1 MKKVL
6 IVDDSE
12 VIRQQLRR
20 ALTAAGLAVVEA
32 ADGADGLERVAEHS
46 DLSLLVLD
54 INMPRMNGL
63 DMLDALR
70 KDPKN
75 AALPVLVLTTEAQHS
90 MVARA
95 KHAGAKAW
103 MIKPVKMDQ
112 FIGIVQRFTT

>member
-6 IVDDSE
+6 IVEDSE

-20 ALTAAGLAVVEA
+20 TLTEAGLVVVEA
-32 ADGADGLERVAEHS
+32 TDGADGLERVAEHT
-46 DLSLLVLD
+46 DIALLVLD

-63 DMLDALR
+63 DMLEALK
-70 KDPKN
+70 KDPKH

-95 KHAGAKAW
+95 KQAGAKAW

-112 FIGIVQRFTT
+112 FVAIVQRFTA